1 MRGTVLCAV
10 LAVASMPVR
19 SGAQSVLLTESEALG
34 RLSPDSPRVRA
45 VRAEVDLARADVLAA
60 ARWPNPRLTVD
71 RESVAGATEY
81 LTMVAQPLPTSGR
94 RRFEIASASA
104 LVAATTARADD
115 GVRRLRAD
123 LRLAFG
129 DLVTAQVREG
139 ELARL
144 RDRLRELTAILARR
158 EAAGDTAG
166 YDRLRADRER
176 LDIEADLTVATTDR
190 RRAQAT
196 LASFFSGTAASRLVA
211 ATVDARPSSPLPS
224 VDALVEKAEATRGDL
239 KALRHEAD
247 AANFASR
254 AAGRRNVPEPE
265 VVAGTKSSTFGTGDI
280 GSVFMVHA
288 TFPLFDR
295 SKPERALA
303 LARESQATARADAF
317 RLALRGQVEALH
329 AAVEGHR
336 SAADQYRSESLTTS
350 AQVERIAQVSYDG
363 GERGILELLDAY
375 RVGAAARVR
384 QAALDLAGRQAEVE
398 LEFVTGWET
407 PQ

>member
-1 MRGTVLCAV
+1 MRGAVLCAV
-10 LAVASMPVR
+10 LAMASMPVR
-19 SGAQSVLLTESEALG
+19 SGAQSVQLTESEALA
-34 RLSPDSPRVRA
+34 RLSADSPRVRA
-45 VRAEVDLARADVLAA
+45 VRAGVDLARADVLAA

-71 RESVAGATEY
+71 RESVAGTTEY
-81 LTMVAQPLPTSGR
+81 LSFVSQSLPTSGR

-104 LVAATTARADD
+104 LVAASMARADD

-123 LRLAFG
+123 LRLAFA
-129 DLVTAQVREG
+129 DLITAQVRQG
-139 ELARL
+139 ELS
-144 RDRLRELTAILARR
+144 RLRERLGELTEVLARR
-158 EAAGDTAG
+158 EVAGDTAG

-176 LDIEADLTVATTDR
+176 LDVEADLTVAATDR

-196 LASFFSGTAASRLVA
+196 LASFFTGADGSQLVA
-211 ATVDARPSSPLPS
+211 TADARPYTPLPP
-224 VDALVEKAEATRGDL
+224 VDALIEKAHATRGDL
-239 KALRHEAD
+239 RALGHEVD
-247 AANFASR
+247 AATLASR

-288 TFPLFDR
+288 TVPFFDR

-317 RLALRGQVEALH
+317 RLALRGQVEALR

-336 SAADQYRSESLTTS
+336 SAAERYRSASLTTS
-350 AQVERIAQVSYDG
+350 AQIERIARVSYDA

-384 QAALDLAGRQAEVE
+384 QASLDLAVRQAEVE

>member
-1 MRGTVLCAV
+1 MRGAVLCAV
-10 LAVASMPVR
+10 LAVASVPVR
-19 SGAQSVLLTESEALG
+19 SGAQSVQLTELEALG

-45 VRAEVDLARADVLAA
+45 VRAGVDLARADVLAA
-60 ARWPNPRLTVD
+60 ARWPNPRLTID
-71 RESVAGATEY
+71 RESVAGTTEY
-81 LTMVAQPLPTSGR
+81 LTFVSQPLPTSGR
-94 RRFEIASASA
+94 RRFEIESASA
-104 LVAATTARADD
+104 LVAATLARADD

-123 LRLAFG
+123 LRLAFA
-129 DLVTAQVREG
+129 DLVAAQVREG
-139 ELARL
+139 ELSRL
-144 RDRLRELTAILARR
+144 RDRLRELTDLLARR

-176 LDIEADLTVATTDR
+176 LDVEADLTLAATDR
-190 RRAQAT
+190 RRAQAA
-196 LASFFSGTAASRLVA
+196 LASFFTGTEASQLV
-211 ATVDARPSSPLPS
+211 ATVDGRQSRPLPS
-224 VDALVEKAEATRGDL
+224 LDALIEKAEDTRGDL
-239 KALRHEAD
+239 KALRHEVD
-247 AANFASR
+247 AAHFASR

-280 GSVFMVHA
+280 GSVLMVHA
-288 TFPLFDR
+288 TFPFFDR

-317 RLALRGQVEALH
+317 RLTLRGQIEALR

-336 SAADQYRSESLTTS
+336 SAADRYRSESLTVS
-350 AQVERIAQVSYDG
+350 AQVERIAQVSYDA

-384 QAALDLAGRQAEVE
+384 HAALDLAVRQAEVE
-398 LEFVTGWET
+398 LEFVTGWEA